1 MPQYKRPSNPHRLR
15 ELERKVDHLTA
26 ENRKFTEQMWK
37 LEVEREELL
46 KHMKVTIL
54 TVQNVNDVVDISGH
68 VW

>member
-1 MPQYKRPSNPHRLR
+1 M
-15 ELERKVDHLTA
+15 DHLTA

-68 VW
+68 V